1 MLAFSCNA
9 SVLLLQHEEKRSYI
23 LFMPKRRSAN
33 GRHTNRS
40 KTKRRNAHSRSSP
53 ATTVYSRRTARR
65 KVENKEK
72 KKTRC
77 SPPPSSA
84 ARHSF
89 LKETET
95 RSETGSECFLH
106 AYLQAPPDSY
116 EPSKCGFLCTS
127 VAQSTVLPI
136 KLSQHVRGFV
146 LSRVSVGF
154 QCIVAADMCRA
165 NKEVYKDECRGS
177 CA

>member
-1 MLAFSCNA
+1 
-9 SVLLLQHEEKRSYI
+9 
-23 LFMPKRRSAN
+23 MPKRRSAN

-40 KTKRRNAHSRSSP
+40 KTKRRNARSRGSP

-72 KKTRC
+72 KKKKLAV
-77 SPPPSSA
+77 PPPSSA

-95 RSETGSECFLH
+95 RSETGNERFLH
-106 AYLQAPPDSY
+106 AYLQAPPDSC

-127 VAQSTVLPI
+127 VARSTVRPI
-136 KLSQHVRGFV
+136 KLFQHAHGFAW
-146 LSRVSVGF
+146 SRASVGF

-165 NKEVYKDECRGS
+165 NKEV
-177 CA
+177 